1 MKKGEVINTKGRK
14 LHAAPRLSP
23 RIKAVFSSK
32 EGHSKQT
39 QVQQFQDSITSKE
52 GHSKQTQVQQFQDSI
67 TSKEGYSKQIQGFTA
82 DLFKMTNTSS
92 TIPINNNKIKF

>member
-1 MKKGEVINTKGRK
+1 MKGRK

-32 EGHSKQT
+32 EGHSKQ
-39 QVQQFQDSITSKE
+39 I
-52 GHSKQTQVQQFQDSI
+52 QVQQFQDSI
-67 TSKEGYSKQIQGFTA
+67 TSKEGYSKQFQGFTA

-92 TIPINNNKIKF
+92 TIPINHNKIKF

>member
-1 MKKGEVINTKGRK
+1 MKGRK

-23 RIKAVFSSK
+23 RKAVFSSK

-39 QVQQFQDSITSKE
+39 QVQK
-52 GHSKQTQVQQFQDSI
+52 FQDSI

-82 DLFKMTNTSS
+82 GLFKTTNKSS
-92 TIPINNNKIKF
+92 TIPINHNNI